1 MAALTSAHL
10 LFQLHNLTLQA
21 RTRLRES
28 GLTDEQQLHGEVK
41 QGYVF
46 LSSEILEGF
55 FFNIKSQLSF
65 YIKVHSTIFSSF
77 TFHDAMAAYSKP
89 CFIRLL

>member
-1 MAALTSAHL
+1 MAALTSGNL

-21 RTRLRES
+21 RT

-46 LSSEILEGF
+46 LSSEILEVF
-55 FFNIKSQLSF
+55 
-65 YIKVHSTIFSSF
+65 
-77 TFHDAMAAYSKP
+77 
-89 CFIRLL
+89 